1 LKKDLEL
8 NLSDDILELVFGDL
22 EVTNDIAEENPLVLS
37 TM

>member
-22 EVTNDIAEENPLVLS
+22 EVTNDIAEEKPLVLS